1 MIFLL
6 RNVEIAVNN
15 NKATKVIHIFLVNF
29 GIRLVMAIYNPM
41 PEAEIARATN
51 CMLAFRSK
59 VSLRI
64 NLGMQAILANINEIP
79 TSENLCEIM
88 VLSADICLFTTS
100 PFASL
105 NKNLINILSK
115 S

>member
-1 MIFLL
+1 MIFFP
-6 RNVEIAVNN
+6 RKVEIAVNK

-29 GIRLVMAIYNPM
+29 GMRLVKAIYNPM
-41 PEAEIARATN
+41 PEAEIARAAN

-59 VSLRI
+59 VSSRI
-64 NLGMQAILANINEIP
+64 NLGIQAILANINEIP
-79 TSENLCEIM
+79 TIENLCEIM
-88 VLSADICLFTTS
+88 VLSDDICLFITS

-105 NKNLINILSK
+105 NKNLIKILSK

>member
-1 MIFLL
+1 
-6 RNVEIAVNN
+6 
-15 NKATKVIHIFLVNF
+15 
-29 GIRLVMAIYNPM
+29 
-41 PEAEIARATN
+41 
-51 CMLAFRSK
+51 MLAFRSK

-88 VLSADICLFTTS
+88 VLSDDICLFTTS

-105 NKNLINILSK
+105 KKNLTKLLSK
-115 S
+115 ACQS

>member
-1 MIFLL
+1 M
-6 RNVEIAVNN
+6 
-15 NKATKVIHIFLVNF
+15 VIYKPI
-29 GIRLVMAIYNPM
+29 

-88 VLSADICLFTTS
+88 VLSDDICLFITS

-105 NKNLINILSK
+105 KKNLTKLISK